1 MTRRVEDKS
10 SLLDPARGADTMRQE
25 SALLNDR
32 PNDRLTSLP
41 PILDGSPAFEGMEE
55 VFELVAAGLYSL
67 ASMLV
72 GEGEQSMRLVEAAVA
87 SAEVSVCQDPM
98 VARQSS
104 RRALGAAALDL
115 LAERDPGSLAAPE
128 GLAPASVC
136 IEEDDLASAG
146 ISTEELEGMIAG
158 PERDRVREWL
168 EGLPAWMRTVFVL
181 RAVAGL
187 NAAETAELLKAHGGP
202 QAAAWTPEAARE
214 VFRQGLCSL
223 ASQLLRNRE

>member
-1 MTRRVEDKS
+1 
-10 SLLDPARGADTMRQE
+10 MRQK

-32 PNDRLTSLP
+32 PNDRLTTLP

-55 VFELVAAGLYSL
+55 VVEMIAAGLYSL
-67 ASMLV
+67 ASMLG

-104 RRALGAAALDL
+104 RRALGAAALEL
-115 LAERDPGSLAAPE
+115 LAQRDPGSLAAPE
-128 GLAPASVC
+128 GLTPASVC

-146 ISTEELEGMIAG
+146 ISSEELQGMIAG

-181 RAVAGL
+181 RAVAGF
-187 NAAETAELLKAHGGP
+187 NAVETAELLKAHGGP
-202 QAAAWTPEAARE
+202 QAAAWTPETARE

-223 ASQLLRNRE
+223 ASQVLRNRE